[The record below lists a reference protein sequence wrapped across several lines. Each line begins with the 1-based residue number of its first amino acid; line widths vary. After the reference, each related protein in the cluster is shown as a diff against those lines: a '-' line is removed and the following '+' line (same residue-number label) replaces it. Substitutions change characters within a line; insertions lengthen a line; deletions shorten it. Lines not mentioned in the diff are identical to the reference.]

1 MEANEGA
8 RWVIQNS
15 NVITAYANRFLK
27 SAPYEMR
34 DYMQEAFIASL
45 KAYKQFPNTTE
56 DTFRRAF
63 WRLFKDA
70 ITETVPRPDK
80 TSSPRRVRSN
90 ESMSIPSSVCIS
102 DDDGFGSIQGAKE
115 HEADLSRFIFIW
127 LRPALT
133 EQESIAMNLLL
144 GLGNEGALSENEIAE
159 KLGVSRTRVRGL
171 LTRSI
176 NKTVK
181 LSKEADTKKILLMM
195 INSMKEYFK
204 YT

>member
-102 DDDGFGSIQGAKE
+102 DDEGGF
-115 HEADLSRFIFIW
+115 
-127 LRPALT
+127 
-133 EQESIAMNLLL
+133 EQVYFYLVTPCLNRA
-144 GLGNEGALSENEIAE
+144 
-159 KLGVSRTRVRGL
+159 RVNCYEPSSWIG
-171 LTRSI
+171 
-176 NKTVK
+176 K
-181 LSKEADTKKILLMM
+181 
-195 INSMKEYFK
+195 
-204 YT
+204 

>member
-1 MEANEGA
+1 
-8 RWVIQNS
+8 
-15 NVITAYANRFLK
+15 
-27 SAPYEMR
+27 
-34 DYMQEAFIASL
+34 
-45 KAYKQFPNTTE
+45 
-56 DTFRRAF
+56 
-63 WRLFKDA
+63 
-70 ITETVPRPDK
+70 
-80 TSSPRRVRSN
+80 
-90 ESMSIPSSVCIS
+90 
-102 DDDGFGSIQGAKE
+102 
-115 HEADLSRFIFIW
+115 
-127 LRPALT
+127 
-133 EQESIAMNLLL
+133 MNLLL